1 MFRPGI
7 YKHKIQQFKF
17 FIIYLVTLKLCVV
30 QLLQSI
36 FHVFSSQIF
45 HDTRAIF
52 KHIRVTNISGLPHV
66 ILEVLPTSR
75 GRKTRHHDPVLTPPG
90 RRTSASSRSSR
101 SSSSETSSSSLGKLN
116 PQSVPII
123 IVSISGVNSIFRI
136 SKNKTRFR
144 IDKVKPWNGL

>member
-1 MFRPGI
+1 MFRPEI

-17 FIIYLVTLKLCVV
+17 FIIYLVTLKLCIV

-45 HDTRAIF
+45 HDTGAIF
-52 KHIRVTNISGLPHV
+52 EHIRVTNISGLSHV

-75 GRKTRHHDPVLTPPG
+75 GRKPSHHDPVLTPPG

-116 PQSVPII
+116 PQSVSII
-123 IVSISGVNSIFRI
+123 IVSVSSVNCIFSIPE
-136 SKNKTRFR
+136 NKIILHTS
-144 IDKVKPWNGL
+144 DAA